1 VSDFAGMGAAA
12 LAAGPLGIDD
22 TARLRGKNPEEV
34 AREFEA
40 ILFTQMISAM
50 RKTVPQSDLLEASP
64 DRQML
69 DGAFDQEIARSLVAR
84 GDLGVAKEI
93 AAQLRGRTPAAS
105 SSSAAAVAPSSG
117 AEAVG
122 RASLASPLAEPTR
135 VASGFGTR
143 IDPIDGEPAF
153 HAGIDL
159 EAPLGADVRAVAAGK
174 VVFSGERGRAGNLV
188 EVEHADGSV
197 SSYAHLDQRLVSE
210 GAAVAAGT
218 LLGTVGSTG
227 RTTGPHLH
235 FAVTRDGAAID
246 PSGLLRP
253 GWSAT
258 TPAPKARLARTT
270 EV

>member
-1 VSDFAGMGAAA
+1 MGAAA

-93 AAQLRGRTPAAS
+93 AAQLRGRTSAAS
-105 SSSAAAVAPSSG
+105 SSAAGLAPSSG
-117 AEAVG
+117 AAAVRRG
-122 RASLASPLAEPTR
+122 SLASPLAEPAR

-197 SSYAHLDQRLVSE
+197 SSYAHLGQRLVAE

-235 FAVTRDGAAID
+235 FAVTRDGSAVD

-258 TPAPKARLARTT
+258 TPAPKARLVTPT